1 MRAANILVFDE
12 HIQSSS
18 TPSYTNQSWNE
29 RLGGFDQLAIMAV
42 VDDVTTPGSNFKVQI
57 EHSAD
62 GRLWL
67 NKSSTAEIGGSSAI
81 TPPASSQTPYFGYD
95 AGTIPNLGFVRLRVD
110 LGASASAHVRLY
122 VTGRMFGG
130 R

>member
-12 HIQSSS
+12 HILASSI
-18 TPSYTNQSWNE
+18 TTINQSWNE

-42 VDDVTTPGSNFKVQI
+42 IDDVTGGSTGFKVQI

-62 GRLWL
+62 GRLWI
-67 NKSSTAEIGGSSAI
+67 NKSATAEIA
-81 TPPASSQTPYFGYD
+81 PAGNLQTGQNALFGYD
-95 AGTIPNLGFVRLRVD
+95 GGTIPNLGFVRLRIEQG
-110 LGASASAHVRLY
+110 LTTSSHVRVY